1 MTGQAIYAVGDVHG
15 HLDKLRAAHDLIAA
29 DGGAGAQVVHLG
41 DLLDRGPDSR
51 GVVEY
56 LMQGQAGGQ
65 PWLVIR
71 GNHDRML
78 PGFLRDPLYVDSGF
92 QSGRPWVLHPEAGAA
107 ETLESYGVTVGDDP
121 RRVHEE
127 ARRKVPLAHVL
138 WLQSLPLWHL
148 TPRALFVHAGV
159 RPGIGLHDQT
169 EQDLLWIRQPF
180 LGDPCDHGVLVVHGH
195 TALKRPRHYGNR
207 VNLDSGAGYGRAL
220 TVARLDDAG
229 VWVLT
234 GDGPQLL
241 QPEDA

>member
-56 LMQGQAGGQ
+56 LMQGQAEGR

-107 ETLESYGVTVGDDP
+107 ETLEFMGLRAAVIRCNYMRKRG
-121 RRVHEE
+121 
-127 ARRKVPLAHVL
+127 ARCRWRMFSGCNPC
-138 WLQSLPLWHL
+138 
-148 TPRALFVHAGV
+148 RC
-159 RPGIGLHDQT
+159 GI
-169 EQDLLWIRQPF
+169 
-180 LGDPCDHGVLVVHGH
+180 
-195 TALKRPRHYGNR
+195 
-207 VNLDSGAGYGRAL
+207 
-220 TVARLDDAG
+220 
-229 VWVLT
+229 
-234 GDGPQLL
+234 
-241 QPEDA
+241 